1 MFKYIDSYTPFI
13 VIGCV
18 VYGVY
23 IRLFLQCIG
32 VLVKRKQRQHLLLF
46 LLTTLF
52 GLATTS
58 LIASIVVA
66 DKAFLSDNVYRWW
79 TLLQV
84 ILLFLANLIAD
95 LIMLWRCYAVWGK
108 RRNIVILPAVLCM
121 INYVIALVVIC
132 RFRGGWQFFYSG
144 VNYDSTLN
152 GQLGRTKQSLVLWVK
167 DLMSVNYINC
177 SLYFTTAFSNMFL
190 TMMIAGRVLYIS
202 RKVKGI
208 LGVRTQKMYNLIIAV
223 TVESG
228 MMYPVVLIIYAALML
243 ALILKYDGSRD
254 GSITGVVIAGSI
266 IQNTI
271 MPILGIS
278 QTLLIVRIARGLSFS
293 TVDEAV
299 SISAM
304 QIASAPACSE
314 HRAALSSTPPCP
326 TVVPAIPRSLVSKT
340 ALTTSTLRRIMGIIM
355 WANNGG
361 FVSRITTL
369 VSPRTRMMMVK
380 TGKVVRLPPPPQE
393 SESEWDTRWD
403 PYPDDNFLIPNA
415 WIRNRSQGYPPGGHG
430 SQVPNPDMGRRT
442 RIMKT

>member
-13 VIGCV
+13 VV
-18 VYGVY
+18 SDHSETAVYVPLTAVTRLGVY

-293 TVDEAV
+293 TVDEAI
-299 SISAM
+299 SISTM
-304 QIASAPACSE
+304 QIASAPACPGTMRSDTVLDISPKN
-314 HRAALSSTPPCP
+314 LS
-326 TVVPAIPRSLVSKT
+326 R
-340 ALTTSTLRRIMGIIM
+340 LRRHSFDTV
-355 WANNGG
+355 ASTR
-361 FVSRITTL
+361 SRL
-369 VSPRTRMMMVK
+369 LYRSGEESV
-380 TGKVVRLPPPPQE
+380 GQE
-393 SESEWDTRWD
+393 
-403 PYPDDNFLIPNA
+403 
-415 WIRNRSQGYPPGGHG
+415 
-430 SQVPNPDMGRRT
+430 V
-442 RIMKT
+442 